1 MYSKIILVFIHL
13 FFLLFMAVQSV
24 MADDV
29 TLSKGPVTIDAE
41 TISYDK
47 EQDTFHAKGDVIITF
62 DEGYLSADS
71 VILNRKTNDAFAQ
84 GNVMVMSE
92 DGGLLEGD
100 RVKFDIE
107 TKTGVVFEGN
117 MFLETNHFYIKG
129 SKIVKKKM
137 DMYRVEDVTAT
148 TCDGDSPD
156 WRFTGRELNVT
167 VDGYGSIREGKFFVK
182 DFPIIYLPYMVFPAK
197 TTRQSGLLFP
207 RFSYSK
213 NKLGLDIEIPF
224 FWAISE
230 SADATFYQR
239 YMEKRGFKEGVEFR
253 YFLGKDSFG
262 TFYGDFMNDSGPP
275 ADSKDGIGRNWHSD
289 QNRWSLYLN
298 HETVFDPSLYLRA
311 DIKKVS
317 DRWYFKDFSS
327 HNYYREHYSQTGKNR
342 FEKISFVADES
353 LASLQS
359 TVRMTKNWPLYNLTA
374 LVSYTDDFASVSN
387 NATLQKYPEITL
399 TGLKRPLFG
408 TPLNLEFAAV
418 YDYYYRVEGQK
429 GHLFDVQPVLSLPVS
444 VGDYFQLT
452 PRMSV
457 KETYWNRD
465 DNVHTTQ
472 SKDGNRTLYNVG
484 AQLSTEVHRIFNV
497 GGETIDKLRH
507 GIKPELTYTYIPNIS
522 QNDIP
527 DFMAKVPEQNTITYA
542 LTNTVLAKL
551 KEKGGGKSY
560 LEILRFKLA
569 QTYDIIES
577 KRESL
582 VPSSEK
588 RPFSVID
595 MELDMRPLRYVSF
608 SARNKYDVYLNDWTQ
623 TNYDLTLSDGR
634 GDSATIGYRN
644 TSAVLNAVNPS
655 GSSAPFSTYQYTQ
668 PTLEEINLY
677 LKAVVMK
684 SLDLTYVL
692 RKNLLDNK
700 ILENTIGI
708 NYHKQCWTVE
718 VKVSDTDTDM
728 SYTVMFSL
736 YGLGKVGL

>member
-1 MYSKIILVFIHL
+1 
-13 FFLLFMAVQSV
+13 
-24 MADDV
+24 
-29 TLSKGPVTIDAE
+29 
-41 TISYDK
+41 
-47 EQDTFHAKGDVIITF
+47 
-62 DEGYLSADS
+62 
-71 VILNRKTNDAFAQ
+71 
-84 GNVMVMSE
+84 
-92 DGGLLEGD
+92 
-100 RVKFDIE
+100 
-107 TKTGVVFEGN
+107 
-117 MFLETNHFYIKG
+117 
-129 SKIVKKKM
+129 
-137 DMYRVEDVTAT
+137 
-148 TCDGDSPD
+148 
-156 WRFTGRELNVT
+156 
-167 VDGYGSIREGKFFVK
+167 
-182 DFPIIYLPYMVFPAK
+182 
-197 TTRQSGLLFP
+197 
-207 RFSYSK
+207 
-213 NKLGLDIEIPF
+213 
-224 FWAISE
+224 
-230 SADATFYQR
+230 
-239 YMEKRGFKEGVEFR
+239 
-253 YFLGKDSFG
+253 
-262 TFYGDFMNDSGPP
+262 
-275 ADSKDGIGRNWHSD
+275 
-289 QNRWSLYLN
+289 
-298 HETVFDPSLYLRA
+298 
-311 DIKKVS
+311 
-317 DRWYFKDFSS
+317 
-327 HNYYREHYSQTGKNR
+327 
-342 FEKISFVADES
+342 
-353 LASLQS
+353 
-359 TVRMTKNWPLYNLTA
+359 
-374 LVSYTDDFASVSN
+374 
-387 NATLQKYPEITL
+387 
-399 TGLKRPLFG
+399 
-408 TPLNLEFAAV
+408 
-418 YDYYYRVEGQK
+418 
-429 GHLFDVQPVLSLPVS
+429 
-444 VGDYFQLT
+444 
-452 PRMSV
+452 
-457 KETYWNRD
+457 
-465 DNVHTTQ
+465 VHTTQ

-542 LTNTVLAKL
+542 LTNTVLAML
-551 KEKGGGKSY
+551 MEMGGGKIY